1 MNKKQFQ
8 KLLNGKHEAHNPYF
22 AEGEALHAK
31 RTTTYKKVL
40 LVCSPIFAAA
50 LAVAIIVPIA
60 LNASE
65 PLRGYKL
72 NAPQKPFNS
81 ESVPA
86 VSSTLVNAMQDFA
99 FDYGHQVY
107 SSKDNPVFSPASI
120 VSAFSMLRDG
130 AKGASKQELDHLF
143 HNGVNKEDIKNL
155 LLADA
160 IDQSEPQMPCYLN
173 LAQSIFLDRSYKEYI
188 KESYL
193 NLLTEYYFAEGFIG
207 DLSTSEARDVL
218 AGWVNE
224 KTKDFLN
231 AKADD
236 FKEPDDTTTAFWL
249 LNTVYLQT
257 GWKGVAK
264 LENARTFHNAN
275 GIEKAVETF
284 SIERYI
290 TYTDSPHYIAAS
302 AALGYD
308 MRFSL
313 FVPKDG
319 EPFESL
325 FQSKESYDALF
336 QEASEQTY
344 NAATIIMPR
353 FSARKKYDLKEVF
366 EPLGVSE
373 VFDERRANLSGITD
387 GGPSG
392 QNIYV
397 TKAIHETGIGVT
409 EKGIEAVAYTAASGG
424 EYGSREGWKWIYVN
438 RPFLYAVTDKQNV
451 PLFVGVVNNL

>member
-22 AEGEALHAK
+22 AEGETLHAK
-31 RTTTYKKVL
+31 PTTTYKKAL

-50 LAVAIIVPIA
+50 LAAAIIVPIA

-130 AKGASKQELDHLF
+130 AEGASKQELDNLF

-160 IDQSEPQMPCYLN
+160 IDRGEPQTPCYLN
-173 LAQSIFLDRSYKEYI
+173 LAQSIFLDRTYKDYV
-188 KESYL
+188 KTSYL
-193 NLLTEYYFAEGFIG
+193 NLLTEYYFAEGFYG
-207 DLSTSEARDVL
+207 DLSTPEMRDVI

-231 AKADD
+231 VRADD
-236 FKEPDDTTTAFWL
+236 FKEAPDTTTLFWL
-249 LNTVYLQT
+249 INTIYLKT
-257 GWKGVAK
+257 GWKAAAK
-264 LENARTFHNAN
+264 SGLTRTFYNAN
-275 GIEKAVETF
+275 GTEKPIETF
-284 SIERYI
+284 TIEQYV
-290 TYTDSPHYIAAS
+290 TYTDTPHYIVAS

-308 MRFSL
+308 MRFSI
-313 FVPKDG
+313 FMPKDG

-373 VFDERRANLSGITD
+373 IFDKRRANLSGITD
-387 GGPSG
+387 GGPNG

-397 TKAIHETGIGVT
+397 TKAIHETGIDVT
-409 EKGIEAVAYTAASGG
+409 EKGIEAAAYTAASGG
-424 EYGSREGWKWIYVN
+424 WYSSPEGWKWIYVN

-451 PLFVGVVNNL
+451 PLFVGAVNNL